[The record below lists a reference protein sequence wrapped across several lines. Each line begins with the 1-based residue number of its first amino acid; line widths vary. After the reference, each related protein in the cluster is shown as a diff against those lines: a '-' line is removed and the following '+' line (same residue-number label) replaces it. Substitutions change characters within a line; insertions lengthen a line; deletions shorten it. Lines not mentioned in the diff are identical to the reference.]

1 MKTNNF
7 RSPLFYMG
15 DKFKLL
21 DQLKERFPKKLI
33 ILLSHLL
40 VVEVY
45 FLILKQI
52 NIF

>member
-21 DQLKERFPKKLI
+21 DQLKDKFPKKI
-33 ILLSHLL
+33 NN
-40 VVEVY
+40 
-45 FLILKQI
+45 FDKKKQKKVS
-52 NIF
+52 